1 MAWAVWLGAT
11 RPKTLAAGAVPVA
24 VGVACAAT
32 VGPVHWGLAAG
43 CLVGALL
50 IQVGCNFANDA
61 FDGMKGADTAARLG
75 PRRAVASGLISAR
88 AMLLATAV
96 VLALALGVGLWL
108 ATAGGWPILVLGLV
122 SLVCAVAYTAGPWP
136 LAYIGLGELFV
147 FLFFGWFAVLG
158 TAWVQVAGSS
168 AALPRAWWFL
178 ASAVGFQAACLILV
192 NNLRDAAT
200 DAPVGKRTLAV
211 RLGPVGGRAFHGVL
225 HLCAASSL
233 GLAATEARSWP
244 LAGAASLAL
253 VLGGLLSLGVWRT
266 TGAPLNA
273 FLARTAGL
281 EILTGVVI
289 VLSLAI

>member
-1 MAWAVWLGAT
+1 MAVAVWLAAT
-11 RPKTLAAGAVPVA
+11 RPKTLAAGVVPVA

-32 VGPVHWGLAAG
+32 VGPVRWDLAAG

-50 IQVGCNFANDA
+50 IQIGCNFANDA
-61 FDGMKGADTAARLG
+61 FDGLKGADTAERLG

-88 AMLLATAV
+88 AMLVATAL
-96 VLALALGVGLWL
+96 VLLVALGIGVWL
-108 ATAGGWPILVLGLV
+108 ATAGGWSILVLGLV
-122 SLVCAVAYTAGPWP
+122 SLACAVAYTAGPLP
-136 LAYIGLGELFV
+136 LAYVGLGELFV

-158 TAWVQVAGSS
+158 TAWVQVAGGT
-168 AALPRAWWFL
+168 AMLPRAWWFL

-211 RLGPVGGRAFHGVL
+211 RLGPGAGRAFHGLL

-233 GLAATEARSWP
+233 GLAAGDARSWP
-244 LAGAASLAL
+244 LAGASFLAL
-253 VLGGLLSLGVWRT
+253 ILGGLLSLGVWRT
-266 TGAPLNA
+266 AGAPLNA